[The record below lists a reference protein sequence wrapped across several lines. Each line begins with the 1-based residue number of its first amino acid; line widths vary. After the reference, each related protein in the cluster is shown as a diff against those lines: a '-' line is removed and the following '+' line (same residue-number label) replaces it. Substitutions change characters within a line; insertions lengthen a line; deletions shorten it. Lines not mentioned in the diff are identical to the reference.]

1 MAKNNSQ
8 KKGNNKPAK
17 ELEKIDAAKVASVSV
32 VDAKEIPDDADVK
45 DEGVEVFGDEAE
57 VARVMREAEAAVKDD
72 TIYVVIP
79 YFAAGAQGREL
90 EYAVCGWRK
99 HFKEKF
105 HIVVVGDYHPIV
117 DTGDDI
123 SFIECPR
130 IGDVAETEYRPHL
143 DMVNKFCKFM
153 EAYPDAEGFIY
164 ACDDMYAVND
174 FDITDVKV
182 LKQHRAD
189 IPSELSDGNA
199 WKRDNAR
206 TKIALK
212 KEGLPCR
219 DFICHLPVYYEAEK
233 LKAIYDK
240 YDCYHTSY
248 VVEQLYFNTYFGTR
262 IPIQLNLEYDN
273 LKCGVYRQ
281 NPRLWMIESAFNQK
295 IWLQN
300 SPEGW
305 IPEFEEMLAKHYGV

>member
-1 MAKNNSQ
+1 MAKNNTQ
-8 KKGNNKPAK
+8 KKGTKKPA
-17 ELEKIDAAKVASVSV
+17 EVEKIDAAKVASVSV
-32 VDAKEIPDDADVK
+32 VDVKDIPEGADVK
-45 DEGVEVFGDEAE
+45 DEGVEIVGDEAE
-57 VARVMREAEAAVKDD
+57 VQRVMREAEAAVKDD

-130 IGDVAETEYRPHL
+130 IGEVPATEYRPHL
-143 DMVNKFCKFM
+143 DMVNKFLKFM
-153 EAYPDAEGFIY
+153 EAYPEAEGFIY

-174 FDITDVKV
+174 FDIIDVKA
-182 LKQHRAD
+182 LKQHKPM
-189 IPSELSDGNA
+189 IPSEMSDGNA

-206 TKIALK
+206 TKIALLN
-212 KEGLPCR
+212 EGLPIR
-219 DFICHLPVYYEAEK
+219 DWVCHLPVYYEKDK
-233 LKAIYDK
+233 LLAIYDK
-240 YDCYHTSY
+240 YGCREKSY
-248 VVEQLYFNTYFGTR
+248 VVEQLYFNTYFGNRTAL
-262 IPIQLNLEYDN
+262 QLHIEYDN
-273 LKCGVYRQ
+273 YKCGVYRQ
-281 NPRLWMIESAFNQK
+281 NPRMWMIEDAFKKK
-295 IWLQN
+295 IWITN

-305 IPEFEEMLAKHYGV
+305 IPELDQMLSKYYGA